1 MKIKNNKNIFLTILI
16 IFILSFGSIVAWI
29 YFSKNDSMKIPEEK
43 GMSSSN
49 NNSKKETTTGNI
61 DSKDINKKPSSKTTP
76 TNTDRANTTVDD
88 ASGETIL
95 QTYSIIDI
103 EDQQI
108 RISGQI
114 AGLDY
119 DDGTGECSFE
129 LTSPSGK
136 ISEIQTT
143 ILESPGNKYCQTIT
157 KDISNFEAGVWK
169 AIVKY
174 KNLNQRYKGVS
185 DVKNFTIQK

>member
-1 MKIKNNKNIFLTILI
+1 MKIKNNKNIFLTTLI
-16 IFILSFGSIVAWI
+16 IFILFCGSIVAWI
-29 YFSKNDSMKIPEEK
+29 YFSKNDSMKIPKEK
-43 GMSSSN
+43 DINSSN
-49 NNSKKETTTGNI
+49 NNPEKETAAGNI
-61 DSKDINKKPSSKTTP
+61 GSKHINKKPPSKTTP
-76 TNTDRANTTVDD
+76 TNTDRANITVDD
-88 ASGETIL
+88 ASGETTL
-95 QTYSIIDI
+95 QTYSTIDI
-103 EDQQI
+103 EDRQI

-143 ILESPGNKYCQTIT
+143 ILESPGNKYCQTVT

-169 AIVKY
+169 VTVKY
-174 KNLNQRYKGVS
+174 KNLNQKYKGVS
-185 DVKNFTIQK
+185 DAKNFTIQK